1 LLSAAR
7 FYIEGPSGS
16 SFMDFLS
23 LNFFGVGD
31 GAADASRNHAS
42 FLYNFPNGSFV
53 LDCGEPLSRSF
64 KASGSD
70 CESFDRILISHLHS
84 DHIGGFFMFIQGL
97 WLERRTRPVTVH
109 LPADAIKP
117 IQQMLEAVYLFPEV
131 LPFPLVFEPLR
142 SGEPVRCQDI
152 HITPFRTAHL
162 DRTKERNAAKH
173 PGNYD
178 AFCFL
183 IQTKNLRIGH
193 SADLDSPRDLAPL
206 LEEPLDLLVCELA
219 HFQPAELFAALQGRR
234 IRKLALIHLSEEF
247 WSNRDAVA
255 DLAKK
260 MLSGVEIV
268 IPQDNDS
275 LRVEPLAGSTNLP

>member
-1 LLSAAR
+1 LLSGAR

-31 GAADASRNHAS
+31 GAADANRNHAS
-42 FLYNFPNGSFV
+42 FLYSFPNSSFV
-53 LDCGEPLSRSF
+53 LDCGEALSRSF

-70 CESFDRILISHLHS
+70 FEKFDRILISHLHS

-97 WLERRTRPVTVH
+97 WLQRRTRPLTVH

-131 LPFPLVFEPLR
+131 LPFPLAFEPHR
-142 SGEPVRCQDI
+142 SGEPVRLNDI
-152 HITPFRTAHL
+152 VITPFRTAHL
-162 DRTKERNAAKH
+162 DRTKERNSARH

-183 IQTKNLRIGH
+183 IHTNSLRIGH

-206 LEEPLDLLVCELA
+206 LQEPLDLLVCELA
-219 HFQPAELFAALQGRR
+219 HFKPAELFAALQGRR
-234 IRKLALIHLSEEF
+234 IRKLALVHLSEDL
-247 WSNRDAVA
+247 WSTRDAVA
-255 DLAKK
+255 TLAKN

-268 IPQDNDS
+268 IPVDNDT
-275 LRVEPLAGSTNLP
+275 LRVEPLAGSSKSP

>member
-1 LLSAAR
+1 
-7 FYIEGPSGS
+7 
-16 SFMDFLS
+16 MDSLS

-64 KASGSD
+64 KASGAD
-70 CESFDRILISHLHS
+70 FQNFDRILISHLHS

-97 WLERRTRPVTVH
+97 WLQRRTRPVTVH

-117 IQQMLEAVYLFPEV
+117 IRQMLEAVYLFPEV
-131 LPFPLVFEPLR
+131 LPFALLFEPHR
-142 SGEPVRCQDI
+142 SGEPVCFNNI
-152 HITPFRTAHL
+152 VITPFRTAHL
-162 DRTKERNAAKH
+162 DRTRERNAAKY

-183 IQTKNLRIGH
+183 IQTNSLRIGH

-206 LEEPLDLLVCELA
+206 LQEPLDLLVCELA
-219 HFQPAELFAALQGRR
+219 HFQPTELFAALQGRP
-234 IRKLALIHLSEEF
+234 IRKLALVHLSAEL
-247 WSNRDAVA
+247 WSTRDAVA
-255 DLAKK
+255 KLAKN

-268 IPQDNDS
+268 IPRDNDTLGVKPVADAS
-275 LRVEPLAGSTNLP
+275 NLP